1 MDFIASAAA
10 ADVSQPVSVKV
21 YFPAPRPQTGKGAIC
36 DAARKAGVP
45 KTTALDHLKKA
56 KGGLSDGTKKSVRK
70 SPSPSSSPRNET
82 IMKKCRGMRWYW
94 QGEYVTAASRSP
106 VRWPNQAI
114 VW

>member
-10 ADVSQPVSVKV
+10 ADVSRPVSVKV

-45 KTTALDHLKKA
+45 KTTALDHLKRA

-82 IMKKCRGMRWYW
+82 IMKKCPECG
-94 QGEYVTAASRSP
+94 GTGKVSNVTAASRSP